1 MMHLRNILDM
11 DLNEDPD
18 RLIVEGEVILLIAA
32 RQTDHVFPSL
42 EAVFRPGT
50 PGCKVITMAII
61 SDISHL

>member
-1 MMHLRNILDM
+1 M

-18 RLIVEGEVILLIAA
+18 RLIVEGEVILLVAA
-32 RQTDHVFPSL
+32 WQTDHVFPSL
-42 EAVFRPGT
+42 EAVLSPGT

>member
-1 MMHLRNILDM
+1 MNLRNVLDM

-18 RLIVEGEVILLIAA
+18 RLVVEGKVVLLVSA

-42 EAVFRPGT
+42 EAVLRPGT

>member
-1 MMHLRNILDM
+1 MNLWNVLDM

-18 RLIVEGEVILLIAA
+18 RLIVEGKVILLVAA
-32 RQTDHVFPSL
+32 WQTDHVFPSL
-42 EAVFRPGT
+42 EAVLR